1 MDLTLNGARINYER
15 AGGGIPVVFL
25 HAGLA
30 DSRMWAAQADEF
42 ARDFDVIRP
51 DIRGFGR
58 SEMPPG
64 RWSAVS
70 DLLALIDALELK
82 PVHLVGCSMGGGIA
96 LDFALLHAERI
107 SRLVLVGA
115 AVAGTQPDAED
126 ATLIAKVSDARKAR
140 DFEALNDAMLE
151 LFLDGPHRR
160 PGHVAGPVREL
171 VYEMNERAMRVDFDR
186 SPPDQLDPPAAQ
198 RLAEVTAPTLV
209 VVGDSDV
216 PRVLKDSE
224 LLASKIPNARK
235 AMIHDAAHLP
245 NMEHPEEFNRIV
257 RDFLLED

>member
-1 MDLTLNGARINYER
+1 MELTLNGARINYER
-15 AGGGIPVVFL
+15 SGAGLPVIFL

-30 DSRMWAAQADEF
+30 DSRMWSAQADEF

-51 DIRGFGR
+51 DTRGFGR

-64 RWSAVS
+64 RWSAPS

-82 PVHLVGCSMGGGIA
+82 PAHLVGCSMGGGIA
-96 LDFALLHAERI
+96 LDFALLHSERI

-115 AVAGTQPDAED
+115 AVDGTQPDAED
-126 ATLIAKVSDARKAR
+126 ARLIATVSAARKAR
-140 DFEALNDAMLE
+140 DFEALNDAMLD

-160 PGHVAGPVREL
+160 PGYVTGPVREL

-186 SPPDQLDPPAAQ
+186 SPPDQLDPPAAE

-209 VVGDSDV
+209 VVGDVDV
-216 PRVLKDSE
+216 PRVLKNSE
-224 LLASKIPNARK
+224 LLAWKIPNARK
-235 AMIHDAAHLP
+235 AVIRDAAHLP
-245 NMEHPEEFNRIV
+245 NMEQPDEFNRIV
-257 RDFLLED
+257 RDFLLKD